1 MNPDFLVTGAL
12 VVDLAQA
19 FGIGC
24 HGLPVGNA
32 QGLAASHPG
41 AQERTSPQLALRP
54 PGLSVS

>member
-1 MNPDFLVTGAL
+1 